1 MIVSTV
7 LKIQTFLKKSRS
19 LRGSLYNVSG
29 TLRLTSHKPRIIQHF
44 IQWWDADVVERHFK
58 SNCVYARIDMLK
70 KLKQAALASLKA
82 TGAFTLSH
90 NSKWR
95 RQRLLILAYHG
106 ISLDDEH
113 RWNPALYLSKEVFRG
128 RLSLIKESGCTVL
141 PLAEGVRRLY
151 AGDLPERS
159 IVLTFDDG
167 TYDFYYHAYPLLME
181 FDYPATLYLTTFYS
195 QYNRPV
201 FDVAG
206 SYLLWRGRKRTLDLN
221 GFGLDA
227 SFNLQTQ
234 EARSAAFEQIRQF
247 SKKQK
252 FSAAQKDELLAMIA
266 QKLGVDYDELISRR
280 VLQLINPAEVKN
292 LAADGI
298 DVQLHTHRHRTP
310 ADRRLFLKEI
320 EDNRKSI
327 TEMIGKKS
335 SHFCYPSGVWDQ
347 TFLPWLSEAGIESA
361 TTCEIGLATPRSHPL
376 LLPRLVDV
384 SSLSPIEFEGWL
396 TGISTALP
404 RRQ

>member
-1 MIVSTV
+1 
-7 LKIQTFLKKSRS
+7 
-19 LRGSLYNVSG
+19 
-29 TLRLTSHKPRIIQHF
+29 
-44 IQWWDADVVERHFK
+44 
-58 SNCVYARIDMLK
+58 MLK
-70 KLKQAALASLKA
+70 KLKQAGLASLKA

-90 NSKWR
+90 NSNWR

-113 RWNPALYLSKEVFRG
+113 LWNPAQYLSKEVFRA
-128 RLSLIKESGCTVL
+128 RLSLIKKSGCTVL
-141 PLAEGVRRLY
+141 SLAEGVRRLY

-167 TYDFYYHAYPLLME
+167 TYDFYLNAYPLLKE
-181 FDYPATLYLTTFYS
+181 FNFPATLYLTTFYS
-195 QYNRPV
+195 QYHRPV
-201 FDVAG
+201 FDVAC
-206 SYLLWRGRKRTLDLN
+206 SYLLWKGRERTIDLTSLI
-221 GFGLDA
+221 GRDA
-227 SFNLQTQ
+227 SFDLLSEQ
-234 EARSAAFEQIRQF
+234 ARTAAFEQIRQF
-247 SKKQK
+247 SRKQK
-252 FSAAQKDELLAMIA
+252 LSAPEKDELLGMIA
-266 QKLGVDYDELISRR
+266 KKLSVDYDELVARR
-280 VLQLINPAEVKN
+280 VLQLVNPVEVKT

-310 ADRRLFLKEI
+310 ADRELFLKEI

-327 TEMIGKKS
+327 TEMTGTVS
-335 SHFCYPSGVWDQ
+335 SHFCYPSGVWDP

-361 TTCEIGLATPRSHPL
+361 TTCEIGLASPKSNPL

-384 SSLSPIEFEGWL
+384 SGLSPIEFEGWL